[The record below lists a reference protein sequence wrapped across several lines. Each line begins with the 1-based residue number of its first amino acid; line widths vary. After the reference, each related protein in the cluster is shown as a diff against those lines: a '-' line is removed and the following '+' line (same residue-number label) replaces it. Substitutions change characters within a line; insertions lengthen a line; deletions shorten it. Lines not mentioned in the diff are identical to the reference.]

1 MSEISKVKETIK
13 TGYRKEGEFSMTYQL
28 VTPHYL
34 KRAAKLYPEKV
45 GFVSE
50 EREFTYAELY
60 ERIQRLSHGLARL
73 GVKQGDRVAYLAT
86 NSLEM
91 YEGFYGV
98 GQIGAIHVPLNSR
111 LVGEDFVYILN
122 HSGATVIYVDCQFL
136 DTILDIRDQLPNLRT
151 IISNRKGVSGVIC
164 YEELLQTSNKEPF
177 DYSHVKENDV
187 ASLLYTSGTTGDPKG
202 VMLTHRNNY
211 LQAMQAMHHLEVSD
225 RDVLLHILPMFHV
238 NGWGSPFYYTANG
251 ATQVG
256 LDKVDPA
263 DIFDKIN
270 RYGVTIMHMAP
281 TVLNMLL
288 EYASHH
294 DVPKQEQDIRIIV
307 AGAAPPLAFIR
318 RAEHELGWTFIQVY
332 GMTETSPLITTSKIR
347 ATQAK
352 DEAERIF
359 ELKARTGYDMIGGEI
374 KVVNDQGE
382 EVAPNGE
389 EVGEIIYRGNNM
401 MKGYW
406 NDPEETAKTIK
417 NGWLHTGDLAVRYPD
432 ESVLIV
438 DRKSDI
444 IISGGE
450 NISSLEVESA
460 FYEHEG
466 VKEVAIIAA
475 PHEKWGE
482 TPMAIV
488 VKREDHEFLTAE
500 DIINF
505 SRSRLATYKAPTIVK
520 FTDELPKNANG
531 KILKHELRRQ
541 FVENYI
547 LTGESL

>member
-1 MSEISKVKETIK
+1 
-13 TGYRKEGEFSMTYQL
+13 MTYQL

-34 KRAAKLYPEKV
+34 KRAAKLYPDKL
-45 GFVSE
+45 GFADG

-60 ERIQRLSHGLARL
+60 ERMQRLSHGLARL
-73 GVKQGDRVAYLAT
+73 GVKPGDRVAYLAT
-86 NSLEM
+86 NTLEM

-98 GQIGAIHVPLNSR
+98 GQLGAIHVPLNSR

-122 HSGATVIYVDCQFL
+122 HSGAKVIYVDGQFL
-136 DTILDIRDQLPNLRT
+136 DTILEIRDQLPHLEA
-151 IISNRKGVSGVIC
+151 IISNRIPEGVSGIIK
-164 YEELLQTSNKEPF
+164 YEEFLQASNKVPF
-177 DYSHVKENDV
+177 DYSHVKEDDI

-211 LQAMQAMHHLEVSD
+211 LQALQAMHHLEVSD

-263 DIFDKIN
+263 VIFEKID

-288 EYASHH
+288 EYASKHP
-294 DVPKQEQDIRIIV
+294 VPKQKQDIRIVV

-347 ATQAK
+347 ATQA
-352 DEAERIF
+352 DSGEERIF

-374 KVVNDQGE
+374 KVVRENGE
-382 EVAPNGE
+382 EVEPNGE

-432 ESVLIV
+432 ESILIV

-450 NISSLEVESA
+450 NISSLEVESVL
-460 FYEHEG
+460 YEHEG
-466 VKEVAIIAA
+466 IKEAAIIAA

-488 VKREDHEFLTAE
+488 VKREDHDFLTGE
-500 DIINF
+500 DIIQF
-505 SRSRLATYKAPTIVK
+505 SRSRLATYKAPTIVE
-520 FTDELPKNANG
+520 FAEELPKNANG

-547 LTGESL
+547 LTRESL